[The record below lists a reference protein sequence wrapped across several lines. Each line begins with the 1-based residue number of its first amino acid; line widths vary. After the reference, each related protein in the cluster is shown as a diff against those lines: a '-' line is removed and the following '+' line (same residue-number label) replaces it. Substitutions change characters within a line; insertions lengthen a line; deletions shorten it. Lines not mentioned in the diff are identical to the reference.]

1 MSCAKMAEWIE
12 ILFGL
17 WTQMGQGRVCYM
29 EGAYCHQLNPFKLR
43 NN

>member
-1 MSCAKMAEWIE
+1 MSGGRIVEWIE

-29 EGAYCHQLNPFKLR
+29 EGAYCCQLNLFKL
-43 NN
+43 